1 MFFFVCFFSS
11 SLISEQDGQTV
22 DCVVYHNWN
31 LEQEDLKNF
40 GHKFGIFTFGIHPL
54 LSMRLSARFEEDIT
68 FQ

>member
-1 MFFFVCFFSS
+1 MFFFVCFFLFLSHFG
-11 SLISEQDGQTV
+11 QDGQTV

-31 LEQEDLKNF
+31 LEQEDLKDF